1 MTTSGIEGL
10 AIETYN
16 WGKAV
21 AFWQSLG
28 YVVDFETGHGSGQLS
43 HPTGG
48 PYLFIIE
55 KPEGEPLSAITPV
68 VAINDAHAFERPRSG
83 VVVSDFAPTHWGTVE
98 LVMRDPDGRTVSVQ
112 GPGGDGTSS
121 DGNLT
126 GQS

>member
-21 AFWQSLG
+21 AFWQGLG
-28 YVVDFETGHGSGQLS
+28 FVVDLETGHGSGRLS

-55 KPEGEPLSAITPV
+55 KPDGEPLSAITPV
-68 VAINDAHAFERPRSG
+68 VAIEDVRAFKRPRSG
-83 VVVSDFAPTHWGTVE
+83 VMVSDFAPTHWGTVE
-98 LVMRDPDGRTVSVQ
+98 LIMQDPDGRTVSVQ
-112 GPGGDGTSS
+112 GPGGDGTSL
-121 DGNLT
+121 DGNMA